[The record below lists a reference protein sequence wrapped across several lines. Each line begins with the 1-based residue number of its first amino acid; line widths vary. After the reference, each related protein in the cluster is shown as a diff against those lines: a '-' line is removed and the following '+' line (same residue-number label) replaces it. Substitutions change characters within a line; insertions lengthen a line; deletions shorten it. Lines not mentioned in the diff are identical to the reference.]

1 MYHTADMNLWRGRTD
16 FESGGR
22 ALRWHQVVTPL
33 PQGGEAP
40 GVALLGVCS
49 DEGVKRNQGRSGA
62 RKGPDAI
69 RQALAGQA
77 WHLRRPLYDAGNL
90 VPENDDLEA
99 LQQEQADLVA
109 ELLAR
114 GHFPLLLGGGHE
126 IAFGSYLGLVR
137 TMENAAPA
145 HVGIIN
151 FDPHFDLR
159 FGPVAS
165 SGTPFRQ
172 IADDCQASGRDFSYF
187 CVGVSEPANTV
198 ALFERAAALGVDYLK
213 DEELTFW
220 TVSTAE
226 QRLQEFID
234 RCELLYLTID
244 LDVLPAAVAPGVSA
258 PAPRGLPLELLEHLL
273 CCIRRHAGD
282 RLKLADIAEYNP
294 ELDIDGRTARVAAR
308 LCHLLVREILA
319 KDQHST
325 NDKGE
330 EE

>member
-1 MYHTADMNLWRGRTD
+1 MHHTADMNLWRGRTD
-16 FESGGR
+16 IEPGGR

-33 PQGGEAP
+33 PLDGEPP
-40 GVALLGVCS
+40 GVALLGLCS
-49 DEGVKRNQGRSGA
+49 DEGVKRNHGRPGA

-69 RQALAGQA
+69 RQALAGLA
-77 WHLRRPLYDAGNL
+77 CHLRRPLYDAGNL

-99 LQQEQADLVA
+99 LQQEQAGLVA

-137 TMENAAPA
+137 ASGKDVSAQ
-145 HVGIIN
+145 VGIIN

-172 IADDCQASGRDFSYF
+172 IADDCQANGRNFSYF
-187 CVGVSEPANTV
+187 CAGVSETANTV
-198 ALFERAAALGVDYLK
+198 ALFERAAALGVHYLK
-213 DEELTFW
+213 DEELTSW
-220 TVSTAE
+220 TLSSAE
-226 QRLQEFID
+226 QRLEEFID
-234 RCELLYLTID
+234 RCDTLYLSID

-258 PAPRGLPLELLEHLL
+258 PAARGLPLELLEHLL
-273 CCIRRHAGD
+273 CYIVRHAGD

-294 ELDIDGRTARVAAR
+294 EFDIDGRTARVAAR
-308 LCHLLVREILA
+308 LCHLLVRA
-319 KDQHST
+319 PSVTSTHS
-325 NDKGE
+325 KGE
-330 EE
+330 A